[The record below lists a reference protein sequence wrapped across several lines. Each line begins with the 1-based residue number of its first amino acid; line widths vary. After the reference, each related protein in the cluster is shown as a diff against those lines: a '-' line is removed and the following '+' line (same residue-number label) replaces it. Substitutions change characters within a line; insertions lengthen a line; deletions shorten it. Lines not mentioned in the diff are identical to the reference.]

1 MRERST
7 DLSGS
12 STGLAFDLQR
22 SATHDGPGIR
32 TVVFLKGCPLRCPW
46 CHNPES
52 QSSEPELAWLAGR
65 CRACGTCVEVCPRD
79 ALWLETRP
87 QGGEASPPR
96 PRIVVDRD
104 RCDLCGAC
112 VAACPHDALLIYG
125 YPAQMDEI
133 LAVLR
138 KDRPYFEAS
147 GGGLTISGGE
157 PLHQYDFTL
166 ELARRAREEGFHV
179 AVETSGVASA
189 DRIRRLVRYVD
200 LFLYDYKLSDPQAHE
215 RLVGAP
221 LSLVLENL
229 ALLSELGSTIT
240 LRCPI
245 IPGFNDT
252 DDHFAEIA
260 RIAKAHAGVR
270 DVEVLP
276 WHNWGTEKYDRLGRQ
291 SPIQDLPNPDAETV
305 AGWREAVR
313 R

>member
-1 MRERST
+1 MGLNS
-7 DLSGS
+7 
-12 STGLAFDLQR
+12 GLAFDLQR

-52 QSSEPELAWLAGR
+52 QSPGRELAWLASR
-65 CRACGTCVEVCPRD
+65 CRGCGMCVDVCPRD
-79 ALWLETRP
+79 ALRFD
-87 QGGEASPPR
+87 GAGDRA
-96 PRIVVDRD
+96 RIVVDRD

-112 VAACPHDALLIYG
+112 VTSCPEGALLIYG
-125 YPAQMDEI
+125 YRMQIDEI
-133 LAVLR
+133 LEVLR
-138 KDRPYFEAS
+138 KDRPYFDAS

-157 PLHQYDFTL
+157 PLLQYEFTL
-166 ELARRAREEGFHV
+166 ELARRSRAEGFHV
-179 AVETSGVASA
+179 AVETSGVAA
-189 DRIRRLVRYVD
+189 AERVRTLAPHVD

-215 RLVGAP
+215 RFVGAP

-229 ALLSELGSTIT
+229 ALLSELGSAIT

-260 RIAKAHAGVR
+260 RIAKAHSGVT
-270 DVEVLP
+270 DVDVLP
-276 WHNWGTEKYDRLGRQ
+276 WHNWGTEKYERLGRE
-291 SPIQDLPNPDAETV
+291 SPIQDLPNPDSATV

>member
-1 MRERST
+1 MGLNS
-7 DLSGS
+7 
-12 STGLAFDLQR
+12 GLAFDLQR

-52 QSSEPELAWLAGR
+52 QSSERELAWLASR
-65 CRACGTCVEVCPRD
+65 CRTCGTCVDVCPRD
-79 ALWLETRP
+79 ALRLDDA
-87 QGGEASPPR
+87 GDR

-112 VAACPHDALLIYG
+112 VTACPEGALLIYG
-125 YPAQMDEI
+125 YRMQIDEI
-133 LAVLR
+133 LEVLR

-157 PLHQYDFTL
+157 PLYQYEFTL
-166 ELARRAREEGFHV
+166 ELARRARAEGFHV

-189 DRIRRLVRYVD
+189 DRIRTLAPHVD
-200 LFLYDYKLSDPQAHE
+200 LFLYDYKLSDPEAHE
-215 RLVGAP
+215 RFVGAP

-260 RIAKAHAGVR
+260 RIAEAHAGVT
-270 DVEVLP
+270 DVDVLP
-276 WHNWGTEKYDRLGRQ
+276 WHNWGTEKYERLGRE
-291 SPIQDLPNPDAETV
+291 SPIQDLPNPDAATV